1 MDQQRIAIGCPR
13 MPLAVY
19 REVAAHLR
27 QVKGVYAGEIGQHPM
42 CDDRTSG
49 RDFDYSDSQLG
60 GLLIEYAPQ
69 ADRNSKVRVEQ
80 ILAIYSDRYGAW
92 EVRPAE

>member
-1 MDQQRIAIGCPR
+1 MANGCPR

-19 REVAAHLR
+19 REVVTHLR
-27 QVKGVYAGEIGQHPM
+27 QVKGVYAGEIGQQ
-42 CDDRTSG
+42 S
-49 RDFDYSDSQLG
+49 RDFDYSDSQVG

-69 ADRNSKVRVEQ
+69 ADRNSRVRVEE
-80 ILAIYSDRYGAW
+80 ILAYYSDRYGAW